1 MKSFS
6 ESLPSTGSPDNHY
19 NHSNVSLLTMKINI
33 YWLLFHLKESIKID
47 STDRSEKGHGV
58 DHTTKTQ
65 PNAAHA
71 KSSTVD
77 HQSSERH
84 IILAVAVGCATIKIF
99 LLNHI

>member
-1 MKSFS
+1 
-6 ESLPSTGSPDNHY
+6 
-19 NHSNVSLLTMKINI
+19 MKINI

-47 STDRSEKGHGV
+47 STDRSKKGHGV

-77 HQSSERH
+77 QQSSERH
-84 IILAVAVGCATIKIF
+84 IILAGAVVCAVP
-99 LLNHI
+99 LLPIEYFF